1 MTHLLQADHLSAVR
15 VLLIDDDPVLRAG
28 LGSCLRQVDHVHLDY
43 EVNCVVDA
51 ITLLQPLSADRWPTV
66 ILLNAELGQQKPVQ
80 RSLLKAVRSLQV
92 QYPTLPILLLGSSPD
107 AAGLLAA
114 QQAGIRGY
122 WLKGSSVNQL
132 VTAIQQVVQGEVSW
146 LGHEG
151 INAAIAQLLA
161 QSPRSGLPWSGLR
174 QTLRLIGLRQIEE
187 TLGQV
192 EQELRQG
199 HLSTL
204 DQAILAGRRREL
216 QAARWLVDHLLA
228 NQTERQLEPGV
239 LASSLLPAPAPSLP
253 VPTRPTQPVT
263 APTSPQAVLWSTIA
277 AQLTTSVYNAT
288 SVPLEIDILRPE
300 QRRSLLQLVLA
311 KLAQTL
317 EQVQASQVTAEVV
330 PSQCQAI
337 LTSLWQDTLTDFLGK
352 YYLLTVDGRSFNL
365 VDRLV
370 QEEPIVQ
377 VAILDKIPYAAEL
390 ITHLVFQAPLTIDG
404 VPHAPGTI
412 AAMQRAELL
421 LNHLLIQVA
430 NAVIQPLLN
439 RVGNVVEIK
448 QTYYAQELLSTR
460 EIERF
465 RNDLSWQYRVNR
477 LLGEPIAIFE
487 SRYDLWQISE
497 GALRRT
503 AIYAPRNQ
511 EFAQLQGIPLLV
523 TLALELRDA
532 IAPRVRAVISLVG
545 STAVY
550 LLTEV
555 IGRAI
560 GLIGRGILKGIGNT
574 LQESPWPR
582 TGERS
587 RG

>member
-1 MTHLLQADHLSAVR
+1 MTHLSQANHLSAVR
-15 VLLIDDDPVLRAG
+15 ILLIDDDPVLRAG
-28 LGSCLRQVDHVHLDY
+28 LGSCLRQVANLHLDY
-43 EVNCVVDA
+43 EADGVVDA
-51 ITLLQPLSADRWPTV
+51 IALLQSLPNDQWPTI
-66 ILLNAELGQQKPVQ
+66 ILLNAELGQQPPAQ
-80 RSLLKAVRSLQV
+80 RSLFKAARSLQA
-92 QYPTLPILLLGSSPD
+92 QYPSLPILLLGSSQDPSW
-107 AAGLLAA
+107 LLGAE
-114 QQAGIRGY
+114 QAGIRGY
-122 WLKGSSVNQL
+122 WLKGSSVDQL
-132 VTAIQQVVQGEVSW
+132 VTAIQQVAGGKASW
-146 LGHEG
+146 LGHG
-151 INAAIAQLLA
+151 AIAAAMAQLLA
-161 QSPRSGLPWSGLR
+161 ESTRSRSPLAGLR
-174 QTLRLIGLRQIEE
+174 QRLRLTGLRQIEE
-187 TLGQV
+187 TLRQI
-192 EQELRQG
+192 EQELRQANVAA
-199 HLSTL
+199 L

-216 QAARWLVDHLLA
+216 RAARWLVNQMLA
-228 NQTERQLEPGV
+228 NQTERQLQLSGNLPV
-239 LASSLLPAPAPSLP
+239 LPAPVPSLP
-253 VPTRPTQPVT
+253 GSTRLARQVT
-263 APTSPQAVLWSTIA
+263 APPSPQVALWSTIA
-277 AQLTTSVYNAT
+277 AQLTTPVYNAT

-317 EQVQASQVTAEVV
+317 EQVKASQVTVEMV
-330 PSQCQAI
+330 PSQCRAI
-337 LTSLWQDTLTDFLGK
+337 LTSLWQETLTDFLGK

-370 QEEPIVQ
+370 QDGAIVQ
-377 VAILDKIPYAAEL
+377 AAILNNIPYTAEL
-390 ITHLVFQAPLTIDG
+390 ITHLVFQTPLMIDG

-412 AAMQRAELL
+412 TAMQRAELL
-421 LNHLLIQVA
+421 LNNLLIQVA

-439 RVGNVVEIK
+439 RVGNVPEI
-448 QTYYAQELLSTR
+448 QQAYYAQDLLSTR

-465 RNDLSWQYRVNR
+465 RNNLSWTYRANR
-477 LLGEPIAIFE
+477 LVGEPIAIFE

-497 GALRRT
+497 GLLRRT

-511 EFAQLQGIPLLV
+511 EFAQLRGIPLLV

-574 LQESPWPR
+574 LQDSPWPR